1 MLQKLQSK
9 KKRLK
14 KLRQEEEDQEV
25 LSSLE
30 RDRESQ

>member
-14 KLRQEEEDQEV
+14 KLKQEEEDQEV
-25 LSSLE
+25 LYSLE
-30 RDRESQ
+30 RDRENH

>member
-14 KLRQEEEDQEV
+14 KLKQEEEDQEV

-30 RDRESQ
+30 RDRENH